1 MTNYSVEDR
10 YKRKEDKAA
19 PPRLTRGPSGDV
31 QAKLLEVKKYL
42 TSLGFGNLLV
52 EDDEPEF
59 PPKPNPIQSVTE
71 PIAPRRDPEDTIE
84 ALQPAMRMTYEE
96 THEAALRSYEVA
108 RRIYDDQH
116 TRYVEHL
123 KFHNEGKALNQRWW
137 KEQQKGCHVFLGLL
151 DADKVSE
158 IEASEPYKDK
168 KTLYNLIASAMK
180 IYLKEDKIGNRPPVF
195 ITPISFPA
203 ENDDS

>member
-123 KFHNEGKALNQRWW
+123 KFHNVLRGTLCVPTRRTDNSTSDVEYVRHSALYPAR
-137 KEQQKGCHVFLGLL
+137 LL
-151 DADKVSE
+151 HPSLLVHFP
-158 IEASEPYKDK
+158 IRG
-168 KTLYNLIASAMK
+168 TSAV
-180 IYLKEDKIGNRPPVF
+180 G
-195 ITPISFPA
+195 
-203 ENDDS
+203 